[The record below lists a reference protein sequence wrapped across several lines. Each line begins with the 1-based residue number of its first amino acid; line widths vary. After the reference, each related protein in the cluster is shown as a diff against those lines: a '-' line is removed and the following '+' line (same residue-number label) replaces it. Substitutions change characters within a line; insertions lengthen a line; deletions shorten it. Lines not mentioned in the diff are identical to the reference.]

1 MRVAGLP
8 PAVTPGDYQCVFG
21 DGEQAATTDARFEA
35 PDRLT
40 CPLPGYDLRPKMPKS
55 GLDHVIVPLKIFSTK
70 TATAF
75 FEERFVFYDCGA
87 HRLYVFDSVV

>member
-8 PAVTPGDYQCVFG
+8 PAETTSEYKCVFG

-35 PDRLT
+35 PNHLS
-40 CPLPGYDLRPKMPKS
+40 CPLPSYDARPKMPKS

-70 TATAF
+70 TSVAF
-75 FEERFVFYDCGA
+75 FEERFFFYDCGA
-87 HRLYVFDSVV
+87 HRL